1 MNFEELR
8 ATIPAMSAMA
18 YLNSGWAG
26 PSPQAVVDR
35 MREAALSESARG
47 PAGPEGQA
55 YANGIEVEAKA
66 ATAGLLNV
74 NADDVLLTHG
84 TTEGVNIVLH
94 GIAFEPG
101 DVLLTSDL
109 EHSGIRTPAA
119 ILAQRRGI
127 DVRTVSIPPDA
138 DAAQCIEA
146 VTAALT
152 PDVKLIALS
161 HIMFTCGLKLPAKEI
176 VQAAHDAGA
185 MVLLDGAQTA
195 GHIQLDLKAMD
206 VDFYASSG
214 QKWLMGPTG
223 TGSLYT
229 RPDRRG
235 LLTPVFNG
243 EGLDH
248 RTGDLLYSL
257 ASQGVVA
264 RAGYAEA
271 IRIHMDLGEGNVEAH
286 NDELAAHLRAELAS
300 IDGVGINGPTEGPTA
315 SAITAISVEG
325 WDAPAFAEAL
335 WERHRVVARYV
346 VNPAG
351 VRFCTAACN
360 DESDVA
366 TAVNAVRKLVKAG

>member
-1 MNFEELR
+1 
-8 ATIPAMSAMA
+8 MSVMT

-26 PSPQAVVDR
+26 PSSQAVVER
-35 MREAALSESARG
+35 MREAALAESAGG

-55 YANGIEVEAKA
+55 YASEIEAEAKA
-66 ATAGLLNV
+66 SAASMLGV
-74 NADDVLLTHG
+74 SADEVMLTHG
-84 TTEGVNIVLH
+84 TTEGANIVLH
-94 GIAFEPG
+94 GMEFEPG

-109 EHSGIRTPAA
+109 EHPGIRTPSAV
-119 ILAQRRGI
+119 LAQRRGV
-127 DVRTVSIPPDA
+127 DVRTISIPPDA
-138 DAAQCIEA
+138 DTKQCVDA

-152 PDVKLIALS
+152 PDVKLVALS
-161 HIMFTCGLKLPAKEI
+161 HIMFTCGLKLPADEI
-176 VQAAHDAGA
+176 VRAAHDAGA

-223 TGSLYT
+223 CGSLYV
-229 RPDRRG
+229 RPDRKG

-243 EGLDH
+243 EGFDH
-248 RTGDLLYSL
+248 RAGDLLYQL

-271 IRIHMDLGEGNVEAH
+271 IRIYNELGPASVQAH
-286 NDELAAHLRAELAS
+286 NDVLAARLRAELAS
-300 IDGVGINGPTEGPTA
+300 VAGISINGPANGSTC
-315 SAITAISVEG
+315 SAITAVSLG
-325 WDAPAFAEAL
+325 GRDPQAFAEAL

-346 VNPAG
+346 VSPPG

-360 DESDVA
+360 NENDVDVA
-366 TAVNAVRKLVKAG
+366 VEAVRDQIAAG